1 MIEDGRR
8 APISIKYMMPSCVPA
23 LPDEQAGAVITA
35 ADMQEFFAEHPGDV
49 FGLGEMMNL
58 PGVFMA
64 DPETCARID
73 AANQTPSKQVDGH
86 APLVAGKDLN
96 AYAAAGIIADHESTI
111 PEEALDKLSR
121 GMYVMLREVRAAMTW
136 PTCRRCC
143 WRSCPCPPLLLCDRR
158 PRSFRCACVRHDRQR
173 LPRGD

>member
-1 MIEDGRR
+1 MAATRGTTTAIADSHEIANVAGLDGLRFMIEDGRR

-23 LPDEQAGAVITA
+23 LPDEQAGAVISA
-35 ADMQEFFAEHPGDV
+35 ADMQAFFAEHPGDV

-96 AYAAAGIIADHESTI
+96 AYAAA
-111 PEEALDKLSR
+111 ALSPITSR
-121 GMYVMLREVRAAMTW
+121 RF
-136 PTCRRCC
+136 PRR
-143 WRSCPCPPLLLCDRR
+143 RSINCLV
-158 PRSFRCACVRHDRQR
+158 ACT
-173 LPRGD
+173 

>member
-1 MIEDGRR
+1 M
-8 APISIKYMMPSCVPA
+8 
-23 LPDEQAGAVITA
+23 QA
-35 ADMQEFFAEHPGDV
+35 FFAEHPGDV

-121 GMYVMLREVRAAMTW
+121 GMYVMLREVRAATTW
-136 PTCRRCC
+136 PICLRCC
-143 WRSCPCPPLLLCDRR
+143 WRTLPAPAVAALRPTTALPPMRLR
-158 PRSFRCACVRHDRQR
+158 PA
-173 LPRGD
+173 